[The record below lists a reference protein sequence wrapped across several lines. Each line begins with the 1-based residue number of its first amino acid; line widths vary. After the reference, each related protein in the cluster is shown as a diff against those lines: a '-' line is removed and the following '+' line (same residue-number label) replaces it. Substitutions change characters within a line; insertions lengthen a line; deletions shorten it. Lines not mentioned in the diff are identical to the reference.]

1 MFGTQQQQ
9 APKQFGT
16 LFGSSTAP
24 SGGLFASTNQPQ
36 QSGSLF
42 GSTQAPQ
49 PQQGTSMFGPTLGV
63 GSQQSNTGSFG
74 SSQQNQGAN
83 LFKPAPA
90 FSNPTQQQQHSSSI
104 FGGNLMPAP
113 SLGSVLGSSQQQLP
127 QLRQSTLFK
136 PFESASGPREKPIP
150 EQMGILVDK
159 WNPQSPNCDF
169 QAYCYNQVPVDHVPF
184 YGPGPHEDEKKWE
197 EALAKKPSEGSI
209 PVFVR
214 GFQEVAQ
221 RLNTQAQAV
230 VHLQNR
236 LHEINDSLTAMMQNH
251 DLVIAVRA
259 AEAKRRHIAF
269 TQRCLALA
277 TKVQILRNRGYAM
290 DTAEE
295 ELKKKLIELEKKA
308 FDPILGGRQEEIWAR
323 MSAVRAR
330 ASLLQE
336 ESEKMGKN
344 LENGDTESL
353 DEEGMKKVKKVDGY
367 DSQLSHLKQELD
379 QIKTDHE
386 EWEKASKPTNNGHT
400 SGR

>member
-1 MFGTQQQQ
+1 
-9 APKQFGT
+9 
-16 LFGSSTAP
+16 
-24 SGGLFASTNQPQ
+24 
-36 QSGSLF
+36 
-42 GSTQAPQ
+42 
-49 PQQGTSMFGPTLGV
+49 
-63 GSQQSNTGSFG
+63 
-74 SSQQNQGAN
+74 
-83 LFKPAPA
+83 
-90 FSNPTQQQQHSSSI
+90 
-104 FGGNLMPAP
+104 MPAP

-136 PFESASGPREKPIP
+136 PFESASSPREKPIP
-150 EQMGILVDK
+150 EQMKILVDK
-159 WNPQSPNCDF
+159 WNPQSPNCAV
-169 QAYCYNQVPVDHVPF
+169 QAYCYNQVPIDHVPF

-197 EALAKKPSEGSI
+197 EALAKKPSKGSI
-209 PVFVR
+209 PVLVK

-221 RLNTQAQAV
+221 RLNIQAQAV

-236 LHEINDSLTAMMQNH
+236 LHEINNSLTVMMQTH

-295 ELKKKLIELEKKA
+295 ELKKKLVELEKKA

-344 LENGDTESL
+344 LENGDAESL
-353 DEEGMKKVKKVDGY
+353 DEEGMKKVKKILDGY

-379 QIKTDHE
+379 QIRTDHE
-386 EWEKASKPTNNGHT
+386 EWEKASKPAVNGHT
-400 SGR
+400 PGR